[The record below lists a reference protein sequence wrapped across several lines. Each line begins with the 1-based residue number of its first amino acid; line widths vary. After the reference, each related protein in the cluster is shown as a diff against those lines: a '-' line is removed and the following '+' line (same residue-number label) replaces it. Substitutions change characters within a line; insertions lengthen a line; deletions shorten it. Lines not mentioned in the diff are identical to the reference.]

1 MSADVI
7 SLRSSA
13 TAAAAAVALPCLVPS
28 RVLGRGGRPGANE
41 TVRIGVIGCGG
52 RARTLVNEAK
62 GVKGFR
68 VAAACDCFRPR
79 LVPYL
84 KETAADLPIYED
96 FRGHDREGKARRRDG
111 RNDDARRAG

>member
-1 MSADVI
+1 MKRHECQPTD
-7 SLRSSA
+7 
-13 TAAAAAVALPCLVPS
+13 S
-28 RVLGRGGRPGANE
+28 RVPLPPPPRPRSPCPACPVAGARPGGRPGANE

-79 LVPYL
+79 LIP
-84 KETAADLPIYED
+84 T
-96 FRGHDREGKARRRDG
+96 
-111 RNDDARRAG
+111 